1 MQEEKT
7 AYKRNAVTK
16 RVSRITILVNTT
28 LAVVKVLSAVLGHS
42 GAMLADAV
50 HSFSDVLGSVAV
62 LIGACIADLPRNK
75 GRAYLQDRIEGG
87 ISLVLSL
94 LLFYLAAEIGVGGIR
109 EIFSGQY
116 KTEEMPTLLPL
127 AAAIASILVKELLY
141 RFSIAEAHR
150 IDSVALRALAWHNRA
165 DAFITTGSLIGIS
178 GARLGFPILEPL
190 ATVLISFFILRAAAE
205 ILMEAAAALRR
216 SSGGR

>member
-190 ATVLISFFILRAAAE
+190 ATVLRTFCVCGFRARH
-205 ILMEAAAALRR
+205 LHMAL
-216 SSGGR
+216 S